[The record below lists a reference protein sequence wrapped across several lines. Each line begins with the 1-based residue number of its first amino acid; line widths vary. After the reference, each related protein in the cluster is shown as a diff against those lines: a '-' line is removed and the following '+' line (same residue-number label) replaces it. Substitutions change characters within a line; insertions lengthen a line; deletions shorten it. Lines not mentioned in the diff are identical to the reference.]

1 MEELFEKLIN
11 DKLTPQELQTLRQ
24 KVNAMSDEELL
35 KMLPEPGTPGVEAED
50 VPQSILDNCRSMIE
64 YRLDSDRKSVRRRW
78 LARVARVAAVVI
90 PLVVVACVGIY
101 MFTRPETPAQMCTV
115 STAKNE
121 TSSLSLPDGSKVEIN
136 GRSILTFPSSFGKK
150 QRMVSLE
157 GEAYFDVAKNPKAPF
172 IICTPAMEVTV
183 TGTSFNLLARKGS
196 TYSELA
202 LDEGNVSLKL
212 AKHDSPLNLK
222 AGQKIILDNETGE
235 FTIKRISTANTTS
248 SWTTKEMVFENA
260 SPEYVISR
268 LRQNYDTIISADIT
282 RNINENFT
290 GTLPAD
296 DLDAA
301 LKILRRLYK
310 Q

>member
-11 DKLTPQELQTLRQ
+11 DKLSPQELQTLRQ
-24 KVNAMSDEELL
+24 KINSMSDEELL
-35 KMLPEPGTPGVEAED
+35 KLLPEPEVSESESAA

-64 YRLDSDRKSVRRRW
+64 YRMDSGRRSARRR
-78 LARVARVAAVVI
+78 LFVRIARIAAVIV
-90 PLVVVACVGIY
+90 PLIVVACAGIY
-101 MFTRPETPAQMCTV
+101 MFTRQDSPAQMCTV

-121 TSSLSLPDGSKVEIN
+121 TSSLSLPDGTKVEIN

-157 GEAYFDVAKNPKAPF
+157 GEAYFDVAKDAKAPF
-172 IICTPAMEVTV
+172 VICTPAMEVKV
-183 TGTSFNLLARKGS
+183 TGTSFNLIARNGAI
-196 TYSELA
+196 YSELS

-212 AKHDSPLNLK
+212 AKNESPLNLK

-235 FTIKRISTANTTS
+235 FSIKRISNASGTS
-248 SWTTKEMVFENA
+248 SWTSKEMVFENA
-260 SPEYVISR
+260 TPEYVISR
-268 LRQNYDTIISADIT
+268 LQQNYDTIIGADVA
-282 RNINENFT
+282 RNVNENFT
-290 GTLPAD
+290 GTLPSD
-296 DLDAA
+296 NLDAA